1 VSGGTIGTVPTRV
14 RELHLRDAAEIARL
28 QTENREFLAPW
39 DAIRPDVFYTAAG
52 QTVEVQRML
61 EREEDGTVA
70 ARAILDDQGRL
81 AGVIRLNG
89 ITRGAFDSC
98 SLGYWVDRA
107 RNGQGLASGAVAA
120 VLDLAFGPLRLHR
133 VQAETLRHNVR
144 SQRVLL
150 KNGFEHIGM
159 APKYIRIA
167 GEWQDHD
174 LFQKLGG

>member
-1 VSGGTIGTVPTRV
+1 MPTRV
-14 RELHLRDAAEIARL
+14 RELHLRDAPEIARL
-28 QTENREFLAPW
+28 QAANRGFLAPW

-52 QTVEVQRML
+52 QTIEVQRML
-61 EREEDGTVA
+61 EREVDGTLA
-70 ARAILDDQGRL
+70 GRAILDDDGLL

-89 ITRGAFDSC
+89 ITRGAFDSA
-98 SLGYWVDRA
+98 SLGYWVDQA
-107 RNGQGLASGAVAA
+107 RNGQGLASSAVAA

-144 SQRVLL
+144 SQRVLT

-167 GEWQDHD
+167 GQWQDHD
-174 LFQKLGG
+174 LFQRLAP

>member
-1 VSGGTIGTVPTRV
+1 MPTRV
-14 RELHLRDAAEIARL
+14 RELRLRDAPEIARL
-28 QTENREFLAPW
+28 QAANREFLAPW

-52 QTVEVQRML
+52 QTIEVQRML
-61 EREEDGTVA
+61 EREVEGTLA
-70 ARAILDDQGRL
+70 GRAILDEDGLL

-89 ITRGAFDSC
+89 ITRGAFDSA
-98 SLGYWVDRA
+98 SLGYWVDQA

-144 SQRVLL
+144 SQRVLA

-174 LFQKLGG
+174 LFQKLSD

>member
-1 VSGGTIGTVPTRV
+1 VPERV
-14 RELHLRDAAEIARL
+14 RPLVVGDAAEIARL
-28 QTENREFLAPW
+28 QAANREFLAPW
-39 DAIRPDVFYTAAG
+39 DAIRPDVFYTETG
-52 QTVEVQRML
+52 QTVEVRRML
-61 EREEDGTVA
+61 EREEEGSVA
-70 ARAILDDQGRL
+70 ARAILDDDGRL

-98 SLGYWVDRA
+98 SLGYWVDRS
-107 RNGQGLASGAVAA
+107 RNGRGLASGAVAA
-120 VLDLAFGPLRLHR
+120 VLAVAFGPLRLHR

-144 SQRVLL
+144 SQRVLA

-174 LFQKLGG
+174 LFQRLDG

>member
-1 VSGGTIGTVPTRV
+1 MPIRV
-14 RELHLRDAAEIARL
+14 RELRLRDAAEIARL
-28 QTENREFLAPW
+28 QAENRDFLAPW
-39 DAIRPDVFYTAAG
+39 DAIRPDVFYTEAG

-61 EREEDGTVA
+61 EREEEGTVA
-70 ARAILDDQGRL
+70 ARAILDDDGLL

-120 VLDLAFGPLRLHR
+120 VLDLAFGPLQLHR
-133 VQAETLRHNVR
+133 VQAETLKHNVR
-144 SQRVLL
+144 SQRVLM

-174 LFQKLGG
+174 LFQRLAD